1 MSSAATVPIFDPQ
14 GNLRDVPYAQMRDA
28 VQAGG
33 KPAVR
38 FKDPKGDVRFVPAD
52 RTADAVKS
60 GGTLLPIEDQDI
72 KHPGLWHSIAEDF
85 VGAAPAIAPL
95 PAALANVATGGSFK
109 DSAKNLL
116 QALVPASR
124 TGELAAQAPQQ
135 DAARKAAGY
144 SLPYRAAAPIAQAA
158 GANVPGM
165 EHSAAAGD
173 VGGVAGHFAAAEAPY
188 VAGAAAPALAPFS
201 ERLAA
206 RLPDSVTTSR
216 VARTAG
222 KTALDV
228 ASDVPVVRQLAKIK
242 ANWEATAPKPPAAA
256 PPLDATGENKPF
268 AGGMDEY
275 APSSK
280 ALDATGENKPFAGGM
295 DEPAAPKPAPSSTS
309 APAAAQPR
317 TIVTDPQTGRPE
329 FSDVVETKQQAA
341 APIETK
347 APPTETPAPQT
358 PPKRPPVET
367 PGPAADDL
375 LERLKGVADRIQKQE
390 TAAPGSADE
399 DLVQQAQDS
408 LDMVRA
414 RKAIGPQPKTPGESL
429 DEFNQRLSA
438 IADRKAAAA
447 AGKTPG
453 GASSGANSLNGIFNR
468 LVKGEAGQAG
478 LPGTVTNADE
488 GIAEIQNRPVIAQ
501 RTEQVPAR
509 GYLRAVGAD
518 ENSVLKTPRDQDSV
532 FWHRQQIAQSGQPP
546 DVELHVDEG
555 NNVIG
560 AQGRHRAIAAVQ
572 QGGPKAMV
580 NVTVFKHPDPAPR

>member
-1 MSSAATVPIFDPQ
+1 
-14 GNLRDVPYAQMRDA
+14 MRDA

-38 FKDPKGDVRFVPAD
+38 FKDPQGDVRFVPAD

-173 VGGVAGHFAAAEAPY
+173 VGGVAGHFAAADAPY

-317 TIVTDPQTGRPE
+317 TIVTDPATGRPG

-341 APIETK
+341 APVETK
-347 APPTETPAPQT
+347 PAPVETKPAPAETPAAQPAQKGT
-358 PPKRPPVET
+358 PAET

-375 LERLKGVADRIQKQE
+375 LGRLRQNAAKIQSEEK
-390 TAAPGSADE
+390 TAPGSADD
-399 DLVQQAQDS
+399 DLTQQLEDS
-408 LDMVRA
+408 LALIRA
-414 RKAIGPQPKTPGESL
+414 RKAAQ
-429 DEFNQRLSA
+429 
-438 IADRKAAAA
+438 A
-447 AGKTPG
+447 AGKAPG
-453 GASSGANSLNGIFNR
+453 GASGTTITVPGQGEVPRFVYRARDIGEQGVPAAGHAQAGSDLGRIMQYA
-468 LVKGEAGQAG
+468 EAGQRSPMEGQVVRIDLAKLKPQDFTATPYDGGHWIKFTRPLSEDEVTPFAG
-478 LPGTVTNADE
+478 QMA
-488 GIAEIQNRPVIAQ
+488 
-501 RTEQVPAR
+501 
-509 GYLRAVGAD
+509 GA
-518 ENSVLKTPRDQDSV
+518 K
-532 FWHRQQIAQSGQPP
+532 
-546 DVELHVDEG
+546 
-555 NNVIG
+555 
-560 AQGRHRAIAAVQ
+560 
-572 QGGPKAMV
+572 
-580 NVTVFKHPDPAPR
+580 